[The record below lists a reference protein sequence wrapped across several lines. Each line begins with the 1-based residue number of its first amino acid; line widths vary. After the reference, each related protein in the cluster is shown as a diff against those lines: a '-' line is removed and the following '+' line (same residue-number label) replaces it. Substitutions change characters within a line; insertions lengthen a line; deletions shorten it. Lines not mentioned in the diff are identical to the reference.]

1 MGCAERWSTPRYRKQ
16 DGVKCGNI
24 EGLWMR
30 FVQARLVRL
39 QQEQGSRGSKGERKE
54 QMLSEE
60 PRSEQRQGRKK
71 EGGGRGGE
79 KRRGCG

>member
-1 MGCAERWSTPRYRKQ
+1 
-16 DGVKCGNI
+16 
-24 EGLWMR
+24 MR

-60 PRSEQRQGRKK
+60 LRSEQRQGRKE
-71 EGGGRGGE
+71 EGGGKRWREKKRMWGGE
-79 KRRGCG
+79 G